1 MHKKK
6 IRKGANTFSH
16 HCVYIYIYIYH
27 YCDGGPAVS
36 HSPGSQCSLNAAL
49 LKLQDFVA
57 KGDFT
62 CILPEGGAP
71 GTLLVQSQ
79 LSCLKTESR
88 LTLSQSYSE
97 RELFLTL
104 KVIVFH

>member
-1 MHKKK
+1 MY
-6 IRKGANTFSH
+6 
-16 HCVYIYIYIYH
+16 VYIYIYH

-36 HSPGSQCSLNAAL
+36 HSPGSQCSLNVAL
-49 LKLQDFVA
+49 LKLQDFVT

-79 LSCLKTESR
+79 FSCLKTEQTYIESVILR
-88 LTLSQSYSE
+88 ERTVLDSQSHCLS
-97 RELFLTL
+97 L
-104 KVIVFH
+104 V